1 MNKKIDKIKDIIQDI
16 YKLEDKIEE
25 LKISEIS
32 DSTEFYDFKWVA
44 VMLKDVKKDLKKQ
57 KKKKMRQD

>member
-44 VMLKDVKKDLKKQ
+44 VMLKDVKKDLKK
-57 KKKKMRQD
+57 

>member
-44 VMLKDVKKDLKKQ
+44 VMLKDVEERLVEIEEEK
-57 KKKKMRQD
+57 